1 MNMKIFLSATILF
14 IFILPLAGSSQNKS
28 NELPDSNPF
37 KYASTLPYHA
47 PAFNKIKDADYKP
60 AMEAG
65 IQEQLAEIKA
75 IANNPQPP
83 NFENT
88 MVAMEK
94 CGDLLRR
101 VSAVFSMVAGANAIA
116 CRAGRPRWLLKYHSL
131 H

>member
-1 MNMKIFLSATILF
+1 
-14 IFILPLAGSSQNKS
+14 
-28 NELPDSNPF
+28 
-37 KYASTLPYHA
+37 
-47 PAFNKIKDADYKP
+47 
-60 AMEAG
+60 MEAG

-101 VSAVFSMVAGANAIA
+101 VSAVFSMVAGANTNPVLQQVRQEMAPKLSVLKDA
-116 CRAGRPRWLLKYHSL
+116 VYLNPKLFKRAMDFPS
-131 H
+131 